1 MNINKVIL
9 MGRLTHDVELKT
21 TNSGTEVCQFSV
33 AVNRRTKEG
42 EAADFI
48 DCVAFGKRATFL
60 EKYFRKGSAIIVL
73 GNINTEMFTDKNGNK
88 RKSVKVIADEIQFGS
103 AKGEAGGDL
112 KQTAAPLPPDI
123 EDMFEDIPPLP
134 F

>member
-1 MNINKVIL
+1 MNLNKVIL

-21 TNSGTEVCQFSV
+21 TNGGLEICQFSI
-33 AVNRRTKEG
+33 AVNRRSKDG
-42 EAADFI
+42 ESADFI
-48 DCVAFGKRATFL
+48 DCVTFGKRAVFL
-60 EKYFRKGSAIIVL
+60 TKYFKKGSAIIVL

-103 AKGEAGGDL
+103 AKSESGGDQ
-112 KQTAAPLPPDI
+112 KQTAEPASF
-123 EDMFEDIPPLP
+123 FEVIDQADLP